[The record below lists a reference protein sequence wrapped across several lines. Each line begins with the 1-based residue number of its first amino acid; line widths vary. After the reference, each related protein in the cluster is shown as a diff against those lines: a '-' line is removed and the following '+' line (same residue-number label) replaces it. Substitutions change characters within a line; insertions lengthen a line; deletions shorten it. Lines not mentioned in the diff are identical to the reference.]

1 MKRSKMKK
9 YVVFAAAL
17 LLSGCAYL
25 PDWDFSLS
33 SLNPW
38 AEDEQKTEK
47 PVVTEQEVLPAAV
60 NKYLWNASL
69 EKLAFMKI
77 ETKNPQ
83 DGLIV
88 TGWKVMAAAP
98 NERFKI
104 SAEIICGELRADGLN
119 IKVYREIKNGNNWR
133 AVSSSP
139 DLKTEVEQAIIKQA
153 KILYINDS
161 DKE

>member
-1 MKRSKMKK
+1 MKK

-25 PDWDFSLS
+25 PDWDLSLN

-38 AEDEQKTEK
+38 AEEEQKAEE
-47 PVVTEQEVLPAAV
+47 PAVTEQEALSASV

-69 EKLAFMKI
+69 QKLAFMKI

-88 TGWKVMAAAP
+88 TGWKTMAAAP
-98 NERFKI
+98 DERFKI
-104 SAEIICGELRADGLN
+104 SAEIVCGELRADGLD
-119 IKVYREIKNGNNWR
+119 IKVYKEIKNGSGWR

-139 DLKTEVEQAIIKQA
+139 ALKTEIEQAIIKQA
-153 KILYINDS
+153 KILYINDK